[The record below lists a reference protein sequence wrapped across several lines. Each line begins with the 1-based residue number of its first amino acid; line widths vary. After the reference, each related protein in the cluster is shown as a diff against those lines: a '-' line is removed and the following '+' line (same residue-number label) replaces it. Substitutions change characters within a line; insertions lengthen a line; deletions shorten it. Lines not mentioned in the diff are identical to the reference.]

1 VSEGSDHW
9 VILAN
14 VDKLTLA
21 DVYRLF
27 VFSGMPLN
35 AGVVADSDDEQDLQA
50 AQEAASLAREVESAV
65 ESGLGKT
72 LADHFGPIDCR

>member
-27 VFSGMPLN
+27 VFAGMPLN
-35 AGVVADSDDEQDLQA
+35 AGVVADSDDERDLQA
-50 AQEAASLAREVESAV
+50 ARDAAALAREVETAV
-65 ESGLGKT
+65 EAGLGKT